1 VLFREFANILG
12 EWCRVRTG
20 QATDK
25 YAKIGLYPT
34 AVDKPSV
41 IVLRDFCSYEAGNC
55 DEDTQALTPEM
66 QAETPAL
73 LEHTDRRADERQRE
87 VV

>member
-1 VLFREFANILG
+1 
-12 EWCRVRTG
+12 
-20 QATDK
+20 
-25 YAKIGLYPT
+25 
-34 AVDKPSV
+34 
-41 IVLRDFCSYEAGNC
+41 VLRDFCSYEAGNC